1 MNLKKPEDLAR
12 LTRSCDRER
21 WKKNERMK
29 LSAFVKRVCAHGISE
44 IIEDKAYVSDGWFLV
59 ASRGLTPYSD
69 IHRVLHS
76 LGVDVPAH
84 PSDMVQGVEYHSD
97 KAHVILIAAG
107 RTNDGLVVA
116 NTIFVVHPDEATRVD
131 SEENFCAV
139 PSNPTDPRKMN

>member
-1 MNLKKPEDLAR
+1 MNLKRPEDLAR
-12 LTRSCDRER
+12 LTRPSETES
-21 WKKNERMK
+21 WKKTERSR
-29 LSAFVKRVCAHGISE
+29 LSAIVKKVCAHGINE
-44 IIEDKAYVSDGWFLV
+44 LFEDKTYVSDGWFLV

-84 PSDMVQGVEYHSD
+84 PSDMVHNDEYHSD